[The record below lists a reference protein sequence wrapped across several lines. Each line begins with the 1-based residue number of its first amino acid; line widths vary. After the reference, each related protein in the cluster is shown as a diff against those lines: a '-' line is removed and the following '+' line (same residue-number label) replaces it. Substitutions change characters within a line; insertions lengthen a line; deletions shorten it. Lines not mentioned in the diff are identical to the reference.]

1 MRPLFCWSTF
11 SLYSLCWEFVSW
23 MGVEFCWMLFFCFFW
38 DAHMNYMVNFVNVYH
53 IDLRVSIHPCILEI
67 NPTWS
72 QCMIL
77 LLYVE
82 FSLLIFVENFC
93 ISVHQGYWL
102 LIIFYC
108 GVLTAFSISIL
119 LVPYNEFGGIPF
131 SSNFWK
137 NLIGLVLILL
147 WIFGRVHQLSCLMLG
162 FVCWRFLITD
172 YFLLSYLPVCSNF
185 SVS

>member
-1 MRPLFCWSTF
+1 MLISWSIIVDLSISHYSSFILLQVCWS
-11 SLYSLCWEFVSW
+11 SLIRCIFRAVMSS
-23 MGVEFCWMLFFCFFW
+23 CWMSLLFI
-38 DAHMNYMVNFVNVYH
+38 MK
-53 IDLRVSIHPCILEI
+53 LTIHVLGI

>member
-1 MRPLFCWSTF
+1 
-11 SLYSLCWEFVSW
+11 